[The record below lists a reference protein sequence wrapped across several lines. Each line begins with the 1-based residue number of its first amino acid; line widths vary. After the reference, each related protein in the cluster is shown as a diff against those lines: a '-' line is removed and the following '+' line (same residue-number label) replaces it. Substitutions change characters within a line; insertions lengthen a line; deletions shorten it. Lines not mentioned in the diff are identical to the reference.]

1 MDALTDDECYRQIYA
16 DCDSVFYQKV
26 KRADVNES
34 DVVVDAIPPIP
45 KQSDVVKLIWERRV
59 SPHWKPRGVLVT
71 SDMPLPLKSMG

>member
-1 MDALTDDECYRQIYA
+1 MDALAADECYRQIYT

-26 KRADVNES
+26 NRADVNES

-45 KQSDVVKLIWERRV
+45 KQSNVVKLTWERRV
-59 SPHWKPRGVLVT
+59 LPHWKLRGVLVT